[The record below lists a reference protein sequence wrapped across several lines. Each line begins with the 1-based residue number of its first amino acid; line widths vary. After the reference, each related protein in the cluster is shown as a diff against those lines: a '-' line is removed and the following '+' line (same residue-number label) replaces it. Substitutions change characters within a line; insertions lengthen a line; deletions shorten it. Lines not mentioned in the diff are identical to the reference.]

1 MFRYDVYFA
10 AMYFV
15 GVAKREEKVF
25 PERLSYKT
33 SRRLRSSL
41 SRFFFCRATFLIMQF
56 TNKNNGMLLVGIHP
70 PLMSLIKFLSLQW
83 NN

>member
-10 AMYFV
+10 AMYSR
-15 GVAKREEKVF
+15 GGERRKSF

-33 SRRLRSSL
+33 SRRLLSSL

-56 TNKNNGMLLVGIHP
+56 TNSKQNNGMLVVIIHP
-70 PLMSLIKFLSLQW
+70 RT
-83 NN
+83 